1 MEIDFEKLPEE
12 IQTQIIQAVAES
24 REISVVRTGS
34 GGRRNIA
41 VVTPW
46 PMRNSS
52 SRRTPR

>member
-1 MEIDFEKLPEE
+1 MEVDFEDLPEE
-12 IQTQIIQAVAES
+12 IQAQIIQAVAGG

-41 VVTPW
+41 VITPW
-46 PMRNSS
+46 PMRNNS